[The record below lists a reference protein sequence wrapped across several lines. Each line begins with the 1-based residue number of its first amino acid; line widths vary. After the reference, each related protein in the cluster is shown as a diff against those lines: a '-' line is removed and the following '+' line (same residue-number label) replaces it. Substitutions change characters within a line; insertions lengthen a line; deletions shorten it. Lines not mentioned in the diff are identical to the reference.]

1 MPLGGFAS
9 SGCLRHECDI
19 PSMTIASIIST
30 CWGIPFPHADLSP
43 IFVIW
48 KAFGGRT
55 GLWSRDG
62 LEHRGQSQHRGGAAL
77 PRRGG
82 LGAAHAQRGG
92 RRSAAAEAE
101 TTAASVARASA
112 VEGER
117 TKKLVKAKHL
127 GFPKV
132 NFGWKL
138 REVFKPMFFVWKKSQ
153 SIRPPLLPQMITI

>member
-62 LEHRGQSQHRGGAAL
+62 LEHCGQSQHRGGAAL

-82 LGAAHAQRGG
+82 LGAAP
-92 RRSAAAEAE
+92 E
-101 TTAASVARASA
+101 TTATSVARASA

-117 TKKLVKAKHL
+117 TKKLVKARHL

-138 REVFKPMFFVWKKSQ
+138 REVFKPMFLFGRNHKVFVHHCC
-153 SIRPPLLPQMITI
+153 QMITV